1 MIRTSFYL
9 IAITFAIGCR
19 QAVEPPLNKSPLMRQ
34 ALAGFELAEG
44 FRIEPVAMEPLVADP
59 VAMDIDENGLFYVV
73 EMHGY
78 PEDTSGSGLVKLLRD
93 TDQDGWPDS
102 SRVFADGLILPT
114 GIMKWKEGV
123 IVTDPPHVWYME
135 DTDGDDRADV
145 KKILLTGFALSNP
158 QHNAN
163 TPVFGLDNWIYVA
176 HQYAITPT
184 VSKIFSDEG
193 QEIYFPERPL
203 AARLPKNAD
212 DRNIRFKPD
221 DYAVEMLAA
230 NSQYGQTFSPW
241 GHHFL
246 TENAKHI
253 YHEVLADRY
262 LRRNPHLLIP
272 DVVQHV
278 SDHGAACTVYPITTN
293 PQHQLLTDLGVI
305 TAACG
310 ITWYDGGAFP
320 PPYDQN
326 ITFVAEPVHN
336 LIHVDRLTDDGP
348 SFKASRLEQDKEFL
362 ASRDA
367 LFRPSMLYIGPEG
380 ALYVIDYYRPIIE
393 HPEWMS
399 DEVNRSGRLYEGSN
413 QGRIYRIVPDSG
425 LKMDWMKTLSL
436 GKAEDTALV
445 RLLSHPNS
453 WYRRTAQRLL
463 YQRKSQ
469 AWEAMRLMVQD
480 NSHPEGQVH
489 ALWLLNG
496 LEGLVEK
503 DIADAL
509 GATHPGVRENAL
521 RIAEL
526 NYKKWPALVNSIKS
540 IAQDTSAKVRFQ
552 LLCTL
557 GEFPDSASTQLRWAL
572 LKQNIAD
579 EWMQTAALTAAGQE
593 KVFFDLAIHELSAA
607 EKVQAAKLF
616 AKLAVAIS
624 QSASPDQGRAFLS
637 QLITASTEEDAIWQC
652 AALEGL
658 QALWARRGVPQW
670 VGSPEKTQL
679 LRNFTPGVHER
690 LRSLSVN
697 LLTLVGGTGRIS
709 SALLAEASQWA
720 KDSILPLS
728 LRVDAM
734 RLLKRAKTADQVV
747 LVEQLLV
754 PSTAEPL
761 QEAAL
766 DLLAAGDETA
776 FWPTVLKHWPV
787 FTPALKDKAIGHAL
801 RSRNRML
808 QLLESIQ
815 DGHIKTSSISWPRQV
830 RLMNNDYEDVRLIAR
845 KIFTAPDQS
854 ARQQVVDRYRPAL
867 EGTPNLERGALV
879 YERAC
884 ASCHQWQGQGI
895 AFGPDLGTVRNRDP
909 YFILADILHPNR
921 ALADAFE
928 LWNIDYG
935 TDLSVSGVISSESS
949 TALTIKKLDGQ
960 EETIARQEIRTMQ
973 ASPISA
979 MPDGLESSISV
990 EEMRDLIAFIK
1001 RGGALKNTASPVN

>member
-1 MIRTSFYL
+1 M
-9 IAITFAIGCR
+9 
-19 QAVEPPLNKSPLMRQ
+19 KQ
-34 ALAGFELAEG
+34 ALADFELAEG
-44 FRIEPVAMEPLVADP
+44 FRIEPIAMEPLVADP
-59 VAMDIDENGLFYVV
+59 VAMEIDENGLFYVV

-114 GIMKWKEGV
+114 GIMKWREGV

-135 DTDGDDRADV
+135 DTDGDDRADI
-145 KKILLTGFALSNP
+145 KKIMLTGFALSNP

-163 TPVFGLDNWIYVA
+163 TPVFGLDNWIYIA

-184 VSKIFSDEG
+184 VSKMFSDEG
-193 QEIYFPERPL
+193 QEIYFPERPP

-221 DYAVEMLAA
+221 DYALEMLAA

-262 LRRNPHLLIP
+262 LRRNPHLLVP

-278 SDHGAACTVYPITTN
+278 ADHGPACTVYPITAN

-310 ITWYDGGAFP
+310 ITWYSGGAFP
-320 PPYDQN
+320 PPYAQDV
-326 ITFVAEPVHN
+326 TFVAEPVHN
-336 LIHVDRLTDDGP
+336 LIHADRLTDDGP
-348 SFKASRLEQDKEFL
+348 SFIASRIEQDKEFL

-399 DEVNRSGRLYEGSN
+399 DEVNRSGRLYEGN
-413 QGRIYRIVPDSG
+413 DQGRIYRIVPASG
-425 LKMDWMKTLSL
+425 LKMDWMKTLNL
-436 GKAEDTALV
+436 GKAEDTTLV
-445 RLLSHPNS
+445 RLLGHPNS

-463 YQRKSQ
+463 YQRKSN
-469 AWEAMRLMVQD
+469 AWEAIRALAHD
-480 NSHPEGQVH
+480 NTRPEGQVH
-489 ALWLLNG
+489 ALWLL
-496 LEGLVEK
+496 EGLGGLQEKDVEK
-503 DIADAL
+503 AL
-509 GATHPGVRENAL
+509 IATHPGVRENGL
-521 RIAEL
+521 RIAEF
-526 NYKKWPALVNSIKS
+526 NYKKWPALVQTIKPMV
-540 IAQDTSAKVRFQ
+540 QDTSAKVRFQ

-557 GEFPDSASTQLRWAL
+557 GEFKDSAAVQLRWAL
-572 LKQNIAD
+572 LKQNIHD
-579 EWMQTAALTAAGQE
+579 EWMQAAALTAAGQE
-593 KVFFDLAIHELSAA
+593 KLFFDLAIRELSAA
-607 EKVQAAKLF
+607 EKEKAAKLF

-624 QSASPDQGRAFLS
+624 QSVPPEQGREFLN
-637 QLITASTEEDAIWQC
+637 QLITAGTDDDAIWQS

-658 QALWARRGVPQW
+658 YALWSRREKPNWFGP
-670 VGSPEKTQL
+670 PERAQL
-679 LRNFTPGVHER
+679 LRNFTPNVDER
-690 LRSLSVN
+690 LRSLCVK
-697 LLTLVGGTGRIS
+697 LLTLMGTNSRLS
-709 SALLAEASQWA
+709 SATIAEARQWA
-720 KDSILPLS
+720 TDPDQPVS
-728 LRVDAM
+728 LRIDAL
-734 RLLKRAKTADQVV
+734 RLLKLAKTPDLQTLA
-747 LVEQLLV
+747 EQLLK
-754 PSTAEPL
+754 PSAVEPL

-766 DLLAAGDETA
+766 DLLAANDETS
-776 FWPTVLKHWPV
+776 FWPAVLQHWPV
-787 FTPALKDKAIGHAL
+787 FTPTLKDKAIGHTL
-801 RSRNRML
+801 RYRTRML

-815 DGHIKTSSISWPRQV
+815 AGQVKTSSISWPRQV
-830 RLMNNDYEDVRLIAR
+830 RLMNNDFDDVRQIAR
-845 KIFTAPDQS
+845 RIFTAPDQS
-854 ARQQVVDRYRPAL
+854 ARQQVVESYRPAL
-867 EGTPNLERGALV
+867 EGLGSLERGAVV

-909 YFILADILHPNR
+909 YFILADILHRNR
-921 ALADAFE
+921 ALADAYE
-928 LWNIDYG
+928 LWNIEYG
-935 TDLSVSGVISSESS
+935 TNLSVSGIISSESS
-949 TALTIKKLDGQ
+949 TALTVKKLDGQ
-960 EETIARQEIRTMQ
+960 EETIARQEIKTMQ

-990 EEMRDLIAFIK
+990 EEMRDLITFIK
-1001 RGGALKNTASPVN
+1001 RGGSLKTSPVQ